1 MTSISAVNSTL
12 QAVLI
17 PVAATPPVQSE
28 AGASTA
34 PDTATPASVVT
45 LGQNT
50 SIGYAETYTSRGV
63 VTDANVKYV
72 QEHDGYNKVTY
83 AMLGNIDSSSSNTRF
98 RGVGAALMQQLAE
111 GKSTSISQSLLKTA
125 ASGSSNTDAISSAQ
139 SDLHTK
145 SANTFS
151 LTLKMASGATV
162 TLSLAGG
169 GKGLAVQADVSG
181 GKLSSEELNALSD
194 LSDSFQDT
202 IDGLSAVP
210 PSLKLGD
217 LAKLDPNMFSSVDLS
232 STLKLDDDNVQ
243 TFSFH
248 ADSQSK
254 SVSLVGPNGNIALTV
269 DTKNAAILGN
279 SDQQAKA
286 LAAYLDQFDD
296 ARKRGEGD
304 ENLMSIF
311 KSAFTDLNGNNSAVT
326 AAGAAPQRLNAI
338 TLSDV
343 DHGMLTGLADFSA
356 SISQAQSHPN
366 PMQPSEVDKF
376 TYNVSQNSVTKGSSQ
391 QNRSVEQNQQS
402 DLSAAFHKNLYPASA
417 LLLTSDKKTQNYYY
431 TQVEDKAST
440 TTKLAYD
447 KGALVEASLT
457 QQASQTTHTKKYVL
471 GELESDIYTPKEIT
485 QSKNMLSMI
494 EAALE
499 RDRASRQMSGKSTLL
514 DDMKDIHSKVL
525 LQTNPSLVKN

>member
-12 QAVLI
+12 QTALV
-17 PVAATPPVQSE
+17 PVSATPLAQSD
-28 AGASTA
+28 AGAST
-34 PDTATPASVVT
+34 TANTSTPAAVVT

-50 SIGYAETYTSRGV
+50 SIGYAETYTSRGAV
-63 VTDANVKYV
+63 AGGDTKVV
-72 QEHDGYNKVTY
+72 QESEGYNKVTY
-83 AMLGNIDSSSSNTRF
+83 AMLGNLDSSSTSTRF

-111 GKSTSISQSLLKTA
+111 GKSTSISQSLLKGVNSSDTA
-125 ASGSSNTDAISSAQ
+125 AVTSAQ

-169 GKGLAVQADVSG
+169 SRGLAVQADVSG
-181 GKLSSEELNALSD
+181 GKLSSEELNALGA
-194 LSDSFQDT
+194 LSDSFQNT
-202 IDGLSAVP
+202 IDGLSSVP

-232 STLKLDDDNVQ
+232 SSLKLDKDTTQ

-269 DTKNAAILGN
+269 DTKNSAILGN
-279 SDQQAKA
+279 SEQQAKA
-286 LAAYLDQFDD
+286 LSAYLDQFDD

-304 ENLMSIF
+304 ENLMSLF

-356 SISQAQSHPN
+356 SISQTQARPN

-376 TYNVSQNSVTKGSSQ
+376 TYNVSQSSVSKGSSQ

-402 DLSAAFHKNLYPASA
+402 DLSAAFHKNLYPSST
-417 LLLTSDKKTQNYYY
+417 LDLTSDKKTQNYYY
-431 TQVEDKAST
+431 TEIEDKAST
-440 TTKLAYD
+440 TTKLAYE
-447 KGALVEASLT
+447 KGALVEASLS
-457 QQASQTTHTKKYVL
+457 QSASQTTRVRKYVL
-471 GELESDIYTPKEIT
+471 GELESDIYTPKQVS
-485 QSKNMLSMI
+485 QSKNMLSVI

-499 RDRASRQMSGKSTLL
+499 RDRASRQMSGKSTLK
-514 DDMKDIHSKVL
+514 DDMKDIHSKIL
-525 LQTNPSLVKN
+525 LQPNPSLIRN

>member
-12 QAVLI
+12 QTALV
-17 PVAATPPVQSE
+17 PVSATPLAQSD
-28 AGASTA
+28 AGASTT
-34 PDTATPASVVT
+34 PDTSTPAAVVT

-50 SIGYAETYTSRGV
+50 SIGYAETYTSRGAV
-63 VTDANVKYV
+63 AGGDTKVV
-72 QEHDGYNKVTY
+72 QESEGYNKVTY
-83 AMLGNIDSSSSNTRF
+83 AMLGNLDSSSTSTRF

-111 GKSTSISQSLLKTA
+111 GKSTSISQSLLKGVNSSDTA
-125 ASGSSNTDAISSAQ
+125 AVTSAQ

-169 GKGLAVQADVSG
+169 SRGLAVQADVSG
-181 GKLSSEELNALSD
+181 GKLNSEELNALGA
-194 LSDSFQDT
+194 LSDSFQNT
-202 IDGLSAVP
+202 IDGLSSVP

-232 STLKLDDDNVQ
+232 SSLKLDKDTIQ

-269 DTKNAAILGN
+269 DTKNSAILGN
-279 SDQQAKA
+279 SEQQAKA
-286 LAAYLDQFDD
+286 LSAYLAQFDD

-304 ENLMSIF
+304 ENLMSLF

-356 SISQAQSHPN
+356 SISQTQARPN
-366 PMQPSEVDKF
+366 PMQ
-376 TYNVSQNSVTKGSSQ
+376 Q
-391 QNRSVEQNQQS
+391 
-402 DLSAAFHKNLYPASA
+402 PAESFGRA
-417 LLLTSDKKTQNYYY
+417 KPAVGPERRIPQEPVPELDTGPDQRQKDPELLLHRDRGQGEHHHQAGLRERRAGRSQPEPERQPNHARAQIRVGRAGIGYLH
-431 TQVEDKAST
+431 A
-440 TTKLAYD
+440 
-447 KGALVEASLT
+447 
-457 QQASQTTHTKKYVL
+457 QASQPVQEH
-471 GELESDIYTPKEIT
+471 
-485 QSKNMLSMI
+485 
-494 EAALE
+494 AE
-499 RDRASRQMSGKSTLL
+499 RDRGRPGA
-514 DDMKDIHSKVL
+514 
-525 LQTNPSLVKN
+525 